1 MLLDGKVLGEVPADE
16 AGKLALKVRTMKA
29 LKKEKV
35 QYVVWIMIGSTIL
48 YNTFKDGQQGSVC
61 AGAWNYYW
69 HVNSC
74 IAGRFLLSHLYYIC
88 MTGRWC
94 V

>member
-1 MLLDGKVLGEVPADE
+1 MVLGEVPADE
-16 AGKLALKVRTMKA
+16 AGKLALKLRTMKA

-48 YNTFKDGQQGSVC
+48 YNTFKMANKGVYVQELGITTGYDV
-61 AGAWNYYW
+61 

-88 MTGRWC
+88 MTGRWY